1 MSAKARV
8 LSAVACLGL
17 SLFSPV
23 KAIAATV
30 YTYPAY
36 PGATSSPLY
45 TVKANGETIFTEK
58 LTQFA
63 GEMQVHYAHFS
74 LEGTATIQVTVNES
88 FNSYTLSPK
97 SRKIATT
104 KSGNTLTF
112 TSGPN
117 YLVLKVDSKEL
128 LFILIDPPEE
138 NPPKIG
144 DANVKNIMD
153 YNVDNKGNTIA
164 TKTIQT
170 AINDASGAAK
180 NILYFPPGK
189 YLTGELFLK
198 SNMTMYLA
206 GGAVLYGSSNTADFN
221 SGSGGMNTEGMQH
234 ALVRVMNCKN
244 TKLLGRGVLEGNG
257 KLIRSKGMNASVLK
271 MDESS
276 DILVDGVFARN
287 SSYWNTLPYRSDK
300 VTIRN
305 YKVINCRPITTD
317 YNNTDGVDFD
327 ECTNS
332 SLYNA
337 FLYTGDDNMAVKNE
351 FLTWNGKSTMNIA
364 NIHHEKIVTYS
375 NSAACKIG
383 TKTMG
388 QSMSNVTFKD
398 VDIIASGRALVIDAF
413 DNALIDNTV
422 FEDIRVE
429 NTGILISVQN
439 NQVPSWRSAVN
450 QSVIKNTYFT
460 NVASDVKK
468 SVTLGGK
475 SSSVPVNGVNFSNF
489 TVQGKAVTSK
499 TDGDASWNI
508 NSYVTNIT
516 FNTIASAISPDRIE
530 QNPQR
535 FRFSNSNSSLTIG
548 LPEAFNQS
556 IGLQIF
562 NTDGTLESEQELG
575 PRTSGQYTIPL
586 RSTHTGRML
595 SPGLYLCKVNAE
607 GFAQSFP
614 FAVVR

>member
-1 MSAKARV
+1 
-8 LSAVACLGL
+8 
-17 SLFSPV
+17 
-23 KAIAATV
+23 
-30 YTYPAY
+30 
-36 PGATSSPLY
+36 LY
-45 TVKANGETIFTEK
+45 TVKANGETVFTEK

-74 LEGTATIQVTVNES
+74 LDGTANIEVTVNETFS
-88 FNSYTLSPK
+88 SYTLSPK

-104 KSGNTLTF
+104 KSGNTISF
-112 TSGPN
+112 KSGPN

-138 NPPKIG
+138 NPPKLT

-153 YNVDNKGNTIA
+153 YNVDNKGNTLA

-170 AINDASGAAK
+170 AINEASTGTK

-234 ALVRVMNCKN
+234 ALVRIMNCKN
-244 TKLLGRGVLEGNG
+244 TKLIGRGVLEGNG

-276 DILVDGVFARN
+276 DILVDGVFSRN

-300 VTIRN
+300 VTIKN

-317 YNNTDGVDFD
+317 FNNTDGVDFD

-351 FLTWNGKSTMNIA
+351 FETWNGKATMNIA

-388 QSMSNVTFKD
+388 KSMTNVTFKD
-398 VDIIASGRALVIDAF
+398 VDVIASGRALVIDAF
-413 DNALIDNTV
+413 DAALIDNTV
-422 FEDIRVE
+422 FQDIRVE

-450 QSVIKNTYFT
+450 QSVVKNTYFT
-460 NVASDVKK
+460 NVSSDVKR
-468 SVTLGGK
+468 SITLGGK

-489 TVQGKAVTSK
+489 TVQGNSVTSK
-499 TDGDASWNI
+499 TDADASWNI

-516 FNTIASAISPDRIE
+516 FNSIPTATSERLGPTQKRISFS
-530 QNPQR
+530 Q
-535 FRFSNSNSSLTIG
+535 SNSILTIG
-548 LPEAFNQS
+548 SPQLENQAIDLQIYNMSGALVRAQTISPEAT
-556 IGLQIF
+556 GH
-562 NTDGTLESEQELG
+562 
-575 PRTSGQYTIPL
+575 YTIQL
-586 RSTHTGRML
+586 RSANTGRL
-595 SPGLYLCKVNAE
+595 LAPGLYVCKLNTKE
-607 GFAQSFP
+607 FKETFNFAILK
-614 FAVVR
+614 

>member
-1 MSAKARV
+1 MAAKASV
-8 LSAVACLGL
+8 LLAVALGFSAL
-17 SLFSPV
+17 SPRNAL
-23 KAIAATV
+23 ADTV
-30 YTYPAY
+30 YSYPAY

-58 LTQFA
+58 LTQFS
-63 GEMQVHYAHFS
+63 GEMEVHYAHFS
-74 LEGTATIQVTVNES
+74 LEGSANIQVTVNENFS
-88 FNSYTLSPK
+88 SYTLSPK
-97 SRKIATT
+97 SRKISTA
-104 KSGNTLTF
+104 KNGNTISFKT
-112 TSGPN
+112 GPN

-128 LFILIDPPEE
+128 LFILIDSAEA
-138 NPPKIG
+138 NPPKLT
-144 DANVKNIMD
+144 DPNVKNIMD
-153 YNVDNKGNTIA
+153 YNVDNKGGALA

-170 AINDASGAAK
+170 AINDASGSAK

-206 GGAVLYGSSNTADFN
+206 GGAVLYGSNNTADFN

-234 ALVRVMNCKN
+234 ALVRIMNCKN

-257 KLIRSKGMNASVLK
+257 KYIRSKGLNASVLK

-276 DILVDGVFARN
+276 NILVDGVFARN
-287 SSYWNTLPYRSDK
+287 SSYWNTLPYRSDS

-305 YKVINCRPITTD
+305 YKVINCRPTSTS

-351 FLTWNGKSTMNIA
+351 FLTWNGKTTMNIK

-388 QSMSNVTFKD
+388 QGMTNVTFKD
-398 VDIIASGRALVIDAF
+398 IDVINANRALVIDAF

-422 FEDIRVE
+422 FEDIRIE

-439 NQVPSWRSAVN
+439 NQVPSWRSAAN
-450 QSVIKNTYFT
+450 QSIVKNTYFT

-468 SVTLGGK
+468 TITLQGK
-475 SSSVPVNGVNFSNF
+475 SSQVNLNGVHFTNF
-489 TVQGKAVTSK
+489 TVAGKPVTSK
-499 TDGDASWNI
+499 TDADASWNI
-508 NSYVTNIT
+508 NSNVTNIT
-516 FNTIASAISPDRIE
+516 FNTTTAAPQDRFD
-530 QNPQR
+530 QNSR
-535 FRFSNSNSSLTIG
+535 IFILSRNNSSIVIDLSRQ
-548 LPEAFNQS
+548 ENQML
-556 IGLQIF
+556 GLQIY
-562 NTDGTLESEQELG
+562 NMSGALEIAYEFGSETAE
-575 PRTSGQYTIPL
+575 RYTIPL
-586 RSTHTGRML
+586 RSTFTGRML
-595 SPGLYLCKVNAE
+595 SPGLYMCKLNTKE
-607 GFAQSFP
+607 FTKSFN
-614 FAVVR
+614 FTVVK